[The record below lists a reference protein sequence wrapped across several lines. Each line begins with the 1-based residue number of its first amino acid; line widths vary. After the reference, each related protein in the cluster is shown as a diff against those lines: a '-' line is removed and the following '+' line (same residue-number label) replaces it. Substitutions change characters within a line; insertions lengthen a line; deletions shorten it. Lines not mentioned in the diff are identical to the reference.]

1 MIYAFGPVSGGN
13 FNPCVSVA
21 LGLNGKI
28 PWPTVGGYVAVQILA
43 GLTAGCTYGS
53 IFQQSVAVSPNLE
66 YPLACTAFVEILY
79 TFMLCFVVNNCAASK
94 RNNPSNDQNQFFAL
108 AIGFVIIA
116 GGYAGGSI
124 SGGCFNPAVAIGL
137 DVTSSPASSSWAG
150 WGFAYTGFELIGA
163 GLASLLF
170 YICRPEDYLPEGTS
184 LEEYTPS
191 LAVKC
196 TSEFLGTFMLVIT
209 VALNLATASPA
220 TAWSAAAALMCM
232 IYSLGN
238 VSGGHF
244 N

>member
-94 RNNPSNDQNQFFAL
+94 RNNPSGDQNQFFAL

-116 GGYAGGSI
+116 GGYASGGI

-137 DVTSSPASSSWAG
+137 DVTSSAVTAHWVG
-150 WGFAYTGFELIGA
+150 WGFVYTVFEFIGA
-163 GLASLLF
+163 
-170 YICRPEDYLPEGTS
+170 
-184 LEEYTPS
+184 
-191 LAVKC
+191 
-196 TSEFLGTFMLVIT
+196 
-209 VALNLATASPA
+209 
-220 TAWSAAAALMCM
+220 AAAALLF
-232 IYSLGN
+232 YF
-238 VSGGHF
+238 VRWE
-244 N
+244 